1 VARLTGDAKT
11 ASNWTMGEVLRVLK
25 DSGGEIE
32 SFPGT
37 PAALA
42 ELIALVKDG
51 TVSGGTA
58 KQVFDRMVTD
68 GRGAR
73 EIVEAEGLAQIS
85 EEGALEAAVEKAIAD
100 HPGPVEEYRAGKEPI
115 LGFLVGQVMKAT
127 HGKANP
133 KRVNEL
139 LRDRLRSRDPA

>member
-1 VARLTGDAKT
+1 
-11 ASNWTMGEVLRVLK
+11 MGEVLRVLK
-25 DSGGEIE
+25 DRGGEVE
-32 SFPGT
+32 SFPVA

-51 TVSGGTA
+51 TISGGTA
-58 KQVFDRMVTD
+58 KEVFERMAAD

-85 EEGALEAAVEKAIAD
+85 DEGALESAVEKAIAD
-100 HPGPVEEYRAGKEPI
+100 HPGQVEEYRAGKEPI

-127 HGKANP
+127 RGKANP
-133 KRVNEL
+133 KRVGEL